1 MFLNFPSGLV
11 LYWMV
16 NNLLTILQQWFVNRQ
31 TKPAAA

>member
-16 NNLLTILQQWFVNRQ
+16 NNILTIGHQYYMN
-31 TKPAAA
+31 KK